1 MHQTVPLSALV
12 PAKANPR
19 RSFDPG
25 KIAELAASMA
35 VDDVLQNLVVRCR
48 RGNRFEVL
56 AGERRFRALK
66 LRQSR
71 GEIDG
76 DHPVP
81 VDIRH
86 GLTELEALRIATV
99 ENVQREKLDDIDEA
113 DAFAAM
119 LAKGAGLEDIA
130 AQTGI
135 AVATVKRRLALA
147 SLCDEAKAAAKAGD
161 IGLAVAEAL
170 TLGSHN
176 QQRHVLA
183 GLESGEFWGE
193 PDDVRAY
200 LVADRP
206 TVALAIFDLDQYRGT
221 LTADLFGEAETT
233 YFDDAE
239 QFFDLQR
246 QAVERLAAD
255 KAAQGA
261 AFAEVVEG
269 SHLNHWH
276 YRPAGD
282 GEAGGWV
289 VLFTPS
295 GRVEV
300 RDGLVRNEEVRPE
313 VISATR
319 EAAASTPKARPEYS
333 APMLRYLSAHKT
345 AAVQACLLA
354 SPRKVLEIAAVQ
366 MLTGDQGLTLAPHP
380 ALATLA
386 KGGTASRA
394 YEVLEAEATRLLALL
409 GWAPEPAADTSSREA
424 PDDDAEADDDAAE
437 DRFAA
442 YVSPFRPTTPA
453 TAWGRLTHGGRDPG
467 NVYAA
472 VERLS
477 DADLA
482 ALHALLVALSF
493 GQRGEAVDDDEA
505 SPFNRTAR
513 DLDIDMRDWWRPD
526 AMFLNG
532 RTREQLEAVAM
543 ESGAHRRMGRLKDYK
558 KSGLVTALAK
568 HFVRPADVE
577 PRPGSD
583 AALGRSWLPE
593 AMSFG
598 PDRPE
603 PEPTPPCAQ
612 ASAPAPLA
620 A

>member
-56 AGERRFRALK
+56 AGERRYRALK
-66 LRQSR
+66 LRQQR

-161 IGLAVAEAL
+161 IGLAVAEAM
-170 TLGSHN
+170 TLGSHD

-193 PDDVRAY
+193 ADDVRAY

-221 LTADLFGEAETT
+221 FTADLFGEAETT

-246 QAVERLAAD
+246 RAVEQLAAD
-255 KAAQGA
+255 KATEGA
-261 AFAEVVEG
+261 AFVEVVEG

-276 YRPAGD
+276 YRPTED
-282 GEAGGWV
+282 GEAGGCV
-289 VLFTPS
+289 MLFTPS

-300 RDGLVRNEEVRPE
+300 RDGLLRNEEVRPE

-319 EAAASTPKARPEYS
+319 AAAVPMPRARPEYS
-333 APMLRYLSAHKT
+333 APMLRYLAAHKT
-345 AAVQACLLA
+345 AAVQACLLS
-354 SPRKVLEIAAVQ
+354 SPRKVLEIASVQ
-366 MLTGDQGLTLAPHP
+366 MLSGDQGLTVTPHS

-394 YEVLEAEATRLLALL
+394 YDLLEAEAKRQLALL
-409 GWAPEPAADTSSREA
+409 GWAPEPAADTSSPEA
-424 PDDDAEADDDAAE
+424 PDEEVENDEAE
-437 DRFAA
+437 DGLTAC
-442 YVSPFRPTTPA
+442 VSPFRPTPPA
-453 TAWGRLTHGGRDPG
+453 WERLTRGRRDPG
-467 NVYAA
+467 DLYAA

-532 RTREQLEAVAM
+532 RTREQLEAVAI
-543 ESGAHRRMGRLKDYK
+543 ESGANRRMGRLKDYK
-558 KSGLVTALAK
+558 KSGLVAALAK

-577 PRPGSD
+577 PHPGSD
-583 AALGRSWLPE
+583 ATLARGWLPD

-612 ASAPAPLA
+612 AQAPAPLA

>member
-12 PAKANPR
+12 PPKANPR

-48 RGNRFEVL
+48 RGNRYEVL

-66 LRQSR
+66 LRQQR
-71 GEIDG
+71 CEIDG

-135 AVATVKRRLALA
+135 GVSTVKRRLALA

-170 TLGSHN
+170 TLGSHD

-206 TVALAIFDLDQYRGT
+206 TVALAIFDLEQYRGT

-261 AFAEVVEG
+261 AFVEVVEG

-276 YRPAGD
+276 YRPVED
-282 GEAGGWV
+282 GEAGGCV

-319 EAAASTPKARPEYS
+319 EAAVPTPKARPEYS

-345 AAVQACLLA
+345 AAVQACLL
-354 SPRKVLEIAAVQ
+354 SNPRKVLEIAAMQ
-366 MLTGDQGLTLAPHP
+366 MLIGEQGLTLAPHS

-409 GWAPEPAADTSSREA
+409 GCAPSADVGTSSPKA
-424 PDDDAEADDDAAE
+424 PDEDAEDDAAE
-437 DRFAA
+437 DGSAA

-453 TAWGRLTHGGRDPG
+453 TAWGRLTRGSRDPG
-467 NVYAA
+467 DLYTA

-532 RTREQLEAVAM
+532 RTREQLEAVAV
-543 ESGAHRRMGRLKDYK
+543 ESGANRRMGRLKDYK

-568 HFVRPADVE
+568 HFVRPE
-577 PRPGSD
+577 PQPGSD
-583 AALGRSWLPE
+583 AALGRGWLPE

-612 ASAPAPLA
+612 AQDPAPLA